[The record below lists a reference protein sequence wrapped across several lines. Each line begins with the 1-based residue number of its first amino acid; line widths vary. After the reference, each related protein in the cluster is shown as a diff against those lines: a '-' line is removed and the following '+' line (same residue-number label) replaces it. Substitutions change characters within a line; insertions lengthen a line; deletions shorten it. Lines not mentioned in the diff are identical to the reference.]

1 MNLFFHVLSE
11 AYNRFYLLRFRLATF
26 PRRAFFALLAM
37 FPMLLKSN
45 HNSKTAAQA
54 TADPGVYRGDH
65 HQATTCR
72 EVDLMVGLQVKKPGD
87 LAEIAHF
94 NCLRICFNHSSDEGH
109 SLG

>member
-1 MNLFFHVLSE
+1 MNLFFRVLSE
-11 AYNRFYLLRFRLATF
+11 AYNRFYLLRFRRATF

-45 HNSKTAAQA
+45 HNSITAAQA

-72 EVDLMVGLQVKKPGD
+72 ELDLMVGLEVK
-87 LAEIAHF
+87 ESW
-94 NCLRICFNHSSDEGH
+94 R
-109 SLG
+109 LGRDCSF